1 MFLCPCPLCA
11 GLPLPLDDQTTPPQV
26 PLLIDDLTFKPLSTT
41 GFVPYYNYEQQD
53 GALAEVSGTVGLLT
67 SDDAGRVASQTFMFM
82 LSGVDSRCK
91 DGAGDAHNSCGLH
104 IHQGGSCKEDA
115 RGHFFNGDGSFD
127 PWAGGPAPIV
137 YTTTDDFT
145 FGEFTV
151 LTGLPAHQI
160 DGRTFV
166 VHDFEGRRNACSRI
180 GRPGR
185 RARWTQRRLQ
195 LAEPPEEKKASH
207 FLGVLAGAAAGALAG
222 HLASQQ
228 DKSPHYGPLSST
240 TLSSR
245 VHSHRLI
252 ILAPHTAILSSST
265 VTLSSIT
272 VATVTLSSSGTP
284 GSKAFHTAFS
294 RFCPCA

>member
-1 MFLCPCPLCA
+1 MFLCPCPLCWPA
-11 GLPLPLDDQTTPPQV
+11 SPARRPKTTPPQV

-53 GALAEVSGTVGLLT
+53 GALAEVSGTVGLIT
-67 SDDAGRVASQTFMFM
+67 SDDASQTFMFM

-115 RGHFFNGDGSFD
+115 LGHFFNGDGSFD

-185 RARWTQRRLQ
+185 RARWTTS
-195 LAEPPEEKKASH
+195 PPA
-207 FLGVLAGAAAGALAG
+207 GGAARRCPRRRRPATSWESWLAL
-222 HLASQQ
+222 QQ
-228 DKSPHYGPLSST
+228 VPSPVTWPANRT
-240 TLSSR
+240 T
-245 VHSHRLI
+245 
-252 ILAPHTAILSSST
+252 PHTTGPSAVLPSAAVCTVIVSSY
-265 VTLSSIT
+265 
-272 VATVTLSSSGTP
+272 
-284 GSKAFHTAFS
+284 
-294 RFCPCA
+294 